1 LRRATDVL
9 FTTGAPPAKGA
20 RLMTNESVLGY
31 QISRRGLVGDVDL
44 AQGLLRERQGV
55 SSVACA
61 NPHSLVVARE
71 DREFAAALRSS
82 TLLLPDGIGIVLAG
96 RMLGRPFPERVAGY
110 EFFATLT
117 RRLDDAGGAR
127 YFFLGSTPE
136 VLARIEARIAKEHCA
151 MTVAGTCSPAYRDV
165 FTAADD
171 EEMVRAVNAAA
182 PDVLWVGMTAP
193 KQEKWIER
201 NRSRLQVPLVVGIG
215 AVFDFYAGTRP
226 RAPQWVCDAGL
237 EWLPRLVRE
246 PRRLWRRSVVSAP
259 AFVFEVLREKSR
271 SRSAAHGLG
280 VPPPAQS

>member
-1 LRRATDVL
+1 
-9 FTTGAPPAKGA
+9 
-20 RLMTNESVLGY
+20 MINESVLGY
-31 QISRRGLVGDVDL
+31 QISRRGLHGDVDC
-44 AQGLLRERQGV
+44 AQALLRDRQGV

-61 NPHSLVVARE
+61 NPHSLVVARD
-71 DREFAAALRSS
+71 DREFGAALRSS

-96 RMLGRPFPERVAGY
+96 RMLGRPFPERVAGH

-117 RRLDDAGGAR
+117 ERLADAGGAR

-136 VLARIEARIAKEHCA
+136 VLARIEARIADEYRA
-151 MTVAGTCSPAYRDV
+151 VTVAGTCSPPYRDV

-171 EEMVRAVNAAA
+171 DEMVRAVNAAA

-193 KQEKWIER
+193 KQEKWVER
-201 NRSRLQVPLVVGIG
+201 NRSRLQVPLVASIG

-226 RAPQWVCDAGL
+226 RAPKWVCDAGL

-246 PRRLWRRSVVSAP
+246 PRRLWRRSLVSAP
-259 AFVFEVLREKSR
+259 AFLCEVLREKSR
-271 SRSAAHGLG
+271 NRGVPHSFG

>member
-1 LRRATDVL
+1 
-9 FTTGAPPAKGA
+9 
-20 RLMTNESVLGY
+20 MINESVLGY
-31 QISRRGLVGDVDL
+31 RISRRGLVGDVDC
-44 AQGLLRERQGV
+44 AQGLLRERRGV

-61 NPHSLVVARE
+61 NPHSLMVARQ
-71 DREFAAALRSS
+71 DREFAAALGSS

-110 EFFATLT
+110 EFYSTLT
-117 RRLDDAGGAR
+117 QRLDDAGGAR

-136 VLARIEARIAKEHCA
+136 VLARIEARIAEEYCA
-151 MTVAGTCSPAYRDV
+151 ITVAGTCSPPYRDV

-171 EEMVRAVNAAA
+171 EEMVSTVNAAA

-201 NRSRLQVPLVVGIG
+201 NRSQLRVPLVVAIG

-226 RAPQWVCDAGL
+226 RAPRWVCDAGL

-246 PRRLWRRSVVSAP
+246 PRRLWRRSLVSAP
-259 AFVFEVLREKSR
+259 AFVYEVMREKSR
-271 SRSAAHGLG
+271 NGSAPQAFGE
-280 VPPPAQS
+280 PPPAQS